1 MLDIKKGAWQLNTL
15 TRFVT
20 RVFPLV
26 DRELNKWKKY
36 LESCPPGEL
45 KEQALASIRDKRF
58 HCQGGSIFA
67 LYQPSLM
74 EPLVSTIVAVQT
86 ISDYLDN
93 LCDRAGCQEERAFR
107 QLHQAMMDSLN
118 PSPLDFS
125 YYRYYT
131 HGEDGGYLKALVRAS
146 REGLPYFPSYGRV
159 QGSCLKLASLYSD
172 LQVYKHLPLEVRED
186 KLREWFGRHREE
198 FPHIYWWEFSAAT
211 GSTLGVFM
219 LLAASGEKSLREEE
233 INDLVEAYFPWIGG
247 LHILLDYFID
257 QQEDRTHRDL
267 NFVSYY
273 RGEEECLERLKYFL
287 RRSLEKAQNLSHSD
301 FHQMVVKGLLAMY
314 LSDPK
319 VDKQGLLPAAG
330 ELLKEAG
337 PDSRGMYRFCKGL
350 RQVGIL

>member
-1 MLDIKKGAWQLNTL
+1 MLDLKKGAWQLNTL

-26 DRELNKWKKY
+26 DRELNKWKEY
-36 LESCPPGEL
+36 LETCPGGEL

-107 QLHQAMMDSLN
+107 QLHQAIIHSLT
-118 PSPLDFS
+118 PLSLDFS

-131 HGEDGGYLKALVRAS
+131 YGEDGGYLKALVRAS
-146 REGLPYFPSYGRV
+146 REGLKNFPSYGKV
-159 QGSCLKLASLYSD
+159 QDRCVQLASLYSD
-172 LQVYKHLPLEVRED
+172 LQVYKHLPLDVREE
-186 KLREWFGRHREE
+186 KLKEWFGRHRER
-198 FPHIYWWEFSAAT
+198 FPPVHWWEFSAAT
-211 GSTLGVFM
+211 GSTLGIFM
-219 LLAASGEKSLREEE
+219 LLAASGSEDLKEEE
-233 INDLVEAYFPWIGG
+233 IEELVEAYFPWIGG

-287 RRSLEKAQNLSHSD
+287 NRSLEKASRLPHPD
-301 FHQMVVKGLLAMY
+301 FHRMVVKGLLAMY

-319 VDKQGLLPAAG
+319 VEKQGLFPVAQ
-330 ELLKEAG
+330 ELLKESG

-350 RQVGIL
+350 RQVAVL